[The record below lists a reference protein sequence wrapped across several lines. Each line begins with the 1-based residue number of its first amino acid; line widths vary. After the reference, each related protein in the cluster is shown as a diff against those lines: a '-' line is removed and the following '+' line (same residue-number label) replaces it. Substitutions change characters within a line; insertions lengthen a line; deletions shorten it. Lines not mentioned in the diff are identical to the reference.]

1 MKSADDLITAL
12 NKAKSFGKT
21 LKNNWKTILAGG
33 ALTVGGVALFSE
45 GGREAIV
52 KPLFKEMANVLKEI
66 LGALWESIP
75 EEFKQYATFLF
86 FIIIGLMVTQI
97 VNAIFTR
104 NMKTLILVPMWLFIF
119 WSITSEW
126 TFNEDT

>member
-97 VNAIFTR
+97 VNAIFTG